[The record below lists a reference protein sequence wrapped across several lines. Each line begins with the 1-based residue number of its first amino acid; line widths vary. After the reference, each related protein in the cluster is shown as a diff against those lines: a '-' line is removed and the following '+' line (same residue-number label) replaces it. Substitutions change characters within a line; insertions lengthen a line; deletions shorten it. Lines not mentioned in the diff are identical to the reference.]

1 MKNLKNLAIATA
13 TFIAIIIPTRNI
25 GVAYSLDI
33 ATNQNLQEKIDTEK
47 QASCDKTAKVSF
59 VEQETEKAKSTKNDA
74 QLPFVVGVEPQQ
86 RYLTC
91 EDKILGDI
99 TVTFSVPD
107 CNTYQVYKVKVG
119 ASYQDVPESQQC
131 GGSFTYKMGP
141 QYDHQCRQLLKRR
154 EIALSV
160 AIAARGN
167 GLKII
172 ESNKNV
178 IVTYE

>member
-13 TFIAIIIPTRNI
+13 TFIAIIVPTRNI

-107 CNTYQVYKVKVG
+107 CNAYQVYKVKVG

-131 GGSFTYKMGP
+131 GGSFTYKMSP
-141 QYDHQCRQLLKRR
+141 QYDHQCQPQQSERQL
-154 EIALSV
+154 SV
-160 AIAARGN
+160 EIAARGN

-172 ESNKNV
+172 EFNKNV